1 MRWMWMSCAL
11 IAGLVSVGL
20 LEAEDAAAPTPG
32 DVATWVRSGR
42 LADLERAAK
51 AVDAMDAKQLR
62 EVFYALR
69 KHAKMEE
76 WLRKKRIKNLIWES
90 ATLDTAVMYLQT
102 ITGHN
107 YYITPKVRTEKIEDI
122 SISLQIDDVSVRQ
135 LLDLITEPF
144 GMTWG
149 LRGGVVYVM
158 TSEEAAPMA
167 RNEAAA
173 PKSDPAAAS
182 LRAKIAATKINL
194 TVKEQ
199 AFGDVVKILQIQTGF
214 NIVIDPRVSGVIAS
228 VKLVGIQLSDAPLSA
243 ALTMLTEMVD
253 DPNATWTVRGNVIVI
268 TSKEFV
274 K

>member
-1 MRWMWMSCAL
+1 
-11 IAGLVSVGL
+11 
-20 LEAEDAAAPTPG
+20 
-32 DVATWVRSGR
+32 
-42 LADLERAAK
+42 
-51 AVDAMDAKQLR
+51 
-62 EVFYALR
+62 
-69 KHAKMEE
+69 
-76 WLRKKRIKNLIWES
+76 
-90 ATLDTAVMYLQT
+90 
-102 ITGHN
+102 
-107 YYITPKVRTEKIEDI
+107 
-122 SISLQIDDVSVRQ
+122 
-135 LLDLITEPF
+135 
-144 GMTWG
+144 
-149 LRGGVVYVM
+149 
-158 TSEEAAPMA
+158 MA